1 MSVEPKGGTA
11 IRRRGLSGPPPKP
24 TGPRTNERIRVPKV
38 RLIGPDGD
46 NHGVVDIETALHVA
60 REVGLDLVEISP
72 NADPPVCKVLDFG
85 KYKYELQKKANI
97 AKKKQKTQDVKEIK
111 MRPGIDTHDYETKMK
126 SMSKFLNAGDKVKV
140 TLRFRGREM
149 AHQDLGL
156 EVLKRVEDDI
166 ADIAKVEARPRMEG
180 RQMTMV
186 VAPK

>member
-1 MSVEPKGGTA
+1 M
-11 IRRRGLSGPPPKP
+11 
-24 TGPRTNERIRVPKV
+24 

-85 KYKYELQKKANI
+85 KYKYELQKKANV
-97 AKKKQKTQDVKEIK
+97 AKKKQKTQDIKEIK

-126 SMSKFLNAGDKVKV
+126 SMNKFLNAGDKVKV

-149 AHQDLGL
+149 AHQNLGL

-166 ADIAKVEARPRMEG
+166 SGIAKVEAHPRMEG